1 MDMIQLARE
10 IGKEIQKDQSYLAVK
25 EAEKACDNDTAL
37 QDEIA
42 QFNMKRMT
50 LNQEATKQERDE
62 AKIAKLNEELRAC
75 YEKVMENPN
84 MTAFNNA
91 KTELDNKLKHII
103 DIITMSAEGADPETG
118 ILTGTAVITFRFD
131 VRTVYRMQTA

>member
-1 MDMIQLARE
+1 MIQLARE

-50 LNQEATKQERDE
+50 LNQEASSNERDE
-62 AKIAKLNEELRAC
+62 EKIAKLNEELRDC
-75 YEKVMENPN
+75 YNKVMSNENMN
-84 MTAFNNA
+84 SFNNA
-91 KTELDNKLKHII
+91 KTELDHKLKHVI
-103 DIITMSAEGADPETG
+103 DIITMSAEGADP
-118 ILTGTAVITFRFD
+118 D
-131 VRTVYRMQTA
+131 TVQEQTECSCDCSSCGGCH

>member
-10 IGKEIQKDQSYLAVK
+10 IGKEIQKEQSYLAVK

-103 DIITMSAEGADPETG
+103 DIITMSAEGADPETVDQQSSCSCDCSTCG
-118 ILTGTAVITFRFD
+118 GCH
-131 VRTVYRMQTA
+131 